1 MRRRLGPPPR
11 RPNRQPYVA
20 VNEFQSRR
28 DVVTGSAGA
37 RRALESLLIGV
48 ERRGA
53 VLPHHVVAGIDE
65 GEPNEFGDVQD
76 LHIAEPGESS
86 ANAGEQ
92 RTDGDKNISKEPC
105 TPLLHRE
112 VLDRRVDRSTEKE
125 NEGVEI
131 EQRRKRPDPLP
142 LKYSAG
148 EAIVETLRDRDRR
161 SKDAQGRHDNRR

>member
-92 RTDGDKNISKEPC
+92 RTDGDKNICKEPC
-105 TPLLHRE
+105 THLLHRE
-112 VLDRRVDRSTEKE
+112 VMVRRVDYFIVREST
-125 NEGVEI
+125 GGEI
-131 EQRRKRPDPLP
+131 ETSRECVD
-142 LKYSAG
+142 
-148 EAIVETLRDRDRR
+148 TMT
-161 SKDAQGRHDNRR
+161 